1 MQDQFTYTESPPGIR
16 EYQELRRS
24 VNFSPR
30 SEESAGRGLPGSC
43 WVVTVRTGTGRAV
56 GMARMVGDGGCSFL
70 VVDVIVHPDF
80 QGRGIGSE
88 MMRRLDAWI
97 EAHVPDGAMISM
109 LADEPG
115 RRLYER
121 HGFRYT
127 APESVAMKRF
137 VVGRSPAT

>member
-1 MQDQFTYTESPPGIR
+1 MQEQIIYSEAPPEIS
-16 EYQELRRS
+16 EYLALRRA

-30 SEESAGRGLPGSC
+30 SEESARRGLPGSS
-43 WVVTVRTGTGRAV
+43 WVVTARTAGGRAV

-70 VVDVIVHPDF
+70 VVDVIVHPEF

-88 MMRRLDAWI
+88 MMRRLDSWI
-97 EAHVPDGAMISM
+97 DAHVPDTALICL

-121 HGFRYT
+121 HGFGYT

-137 VVGRSPAT
+137 VTGRSRTT